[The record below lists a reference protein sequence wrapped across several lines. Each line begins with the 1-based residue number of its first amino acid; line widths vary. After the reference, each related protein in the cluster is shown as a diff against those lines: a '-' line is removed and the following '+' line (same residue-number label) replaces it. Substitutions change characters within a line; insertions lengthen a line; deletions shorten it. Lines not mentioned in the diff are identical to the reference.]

1 MGEDEIVREKVIKF
15 LGVKIKI
22 LLEDI
27 LDSYFEELFIN
38 MCKKVSVRKGEMFWF

>member
-1 MGEDEIVREKVIKF
+1 MREKVIKF

-38 MCKKVSVRKGEMFWF
+38 MCKKVSVRKGKIFDFKI

>member
-38 MCKKVSVRKGEMFWF
+38 MCKKVSVRNFKI